1 MATGDEPGPEWS
13 AGSVAAMLGVS
24 PTTLRTWD
32 RRYGLGPSR
41 REAGRHRR
49 YDAADVAR
57 LRRMLELT
65 GQGVTPAAA
74 AATVLGRPVPHRPR
88 AGGGHGIVPVRSSGP
103 RAQGLARAAAR
114 LDGPLLT
121 RLVTDLVA
129 HLGVV
134 EAWERLLVP
143 YLTEVGEQTATGSLG
158 VEVEHV
164 VSASIGEA
172 LRTVPPPAEQGRLPV
187 LLACAPEEQH
197 SLPCQ
202 ALAAALAERNCPSRG
217 LGARVPA
224 EALVEATDR
233 LNPLVVLVWA
243 HATPLAR
250 AVPLGGL
257 TGRSLLVGG
266 PGWAGLPLPP
276 GVREMDSLSTA
287 VETVLT
293 LSGRT
298 G

>member
-1 MATGDEPGPEWS
+1 MAGDEPGLEWS

-49 YDAADVAR
+49 YDAGDVAR

-74 AATVLGRPVPHRPR
+74 AATVLGRPAPPRPR
-88 AGGGHGIVPVRSSGP
+88 AGGGHGIVRVRTGG
-103 RAQGLARAAAR
+103 RRVQGLARAAAR

-121 RLVTDLVA
+121 RLVTDL
-129 HLGVV
+129 LERFGVV
-134 EAWERLLVP
+134 DAWERLLVP
-143 YLTEVGEQTATGSLG
+143 YLVEIGEQTATGSLG

-164 VSASIGEA
+164 VSAAIGEA
-172 LRTVPPPAEQGRLPV
+172 LGTVASPGEQGRLPV
-187 LLACAPEEQH
+187 LLSCAPDEQH
-197 SLPCQ
+197 WLPCQ
-202 ALAAALAERNCPSRG
+202 ALAAALAERDCPSRG

-224 EALVEATDR
+224 EALIEAADR
-233 LNPLVVLVWA
+233 LDPLVIMVWA
-243 HATPLAR
+243 HTGQLAR
-250 AVPLGGL
+250 AVPLSGL
-257 TGRSLLVGG
+257 NGRSLLVGG
-266 PGWAGLPLPP
+266 AGWDGLTLPD
-276 GVREMDSLSTA
+276 GARRVASLSTA
-287 VETVLT
+287 VESVLA
-293 LSGRT
+293 LAGRT